1 MKKYLLERFPI
12 LWNTQLLW
20 ILPLALLGHC
30 FFFGLGFFGL
40 TYSDVTDYYYWGE
53 NFEKLLKALNLMVS
67 SLLLIVWVMRL
78 SRHNAFKHFYPIK
91 GRLLLGEFLVFCFI
105 TLVCISFYISFLAG
119 EYLKAFLEFPDLYF
133 VSEGWDKYYSKTLP
147 FIVLAYI
154 ISLLIFSV
162 RITGMRITLLSV
174 VSGAIVLLLLFI
186 SYFLILIRIGSSKG
200 HENIMLVGMY
210 TYILLLVLLVVMLK
224 RLPKRVLGVLLNLI
238 MFFFL
243 PAFLILILYLFS
255 LVMRSLYG
263 EEWQVIVENFFNTY
277 LNFSFNQW
285 TFVIILCVI
294 GFMGL
299 YTKIIRQWKA
309 MPD

>member
-1 MKKYLLERFPI
+1 
-12 LWNTQLLW
+12 
-20 ILPLALLGHC
+20 
-30 FFFGLGFFGL
+30 
-40 TYSDVTDYYYWGE
+40 
-53 NFEKLLKALNLMVS
+53 MVS

-133 VSEGWDKYYSKTLP
+133 VSEGWDKYYLKTHP

-186 SYFLILIRIGSSKG
+186 SYFFIRMESSKG

-224 RLPKRVLGVLLNLI
+224 RLPKRVSGVLLNLI

-263 EEWQVIVENFFNTY
+263 EE
-277 LNFSFNQW
+277 
-285 TFVIILCVI
+285 
-294 GFMGL
+294 
-299 YTKIIRQWKA
+299 
-309 MPD
+309 